1 MCNCVRVCVCVG
13 RVCGL
18 VFVFI
23 LVSLFA
29 VAVLLNLLSLLS
41 TCLCVWLACKCVCV
55 CMVCAR
61 HYADILKC
69 PTRAVLT
76 VCISINLSL
85 ASKVHS
91 FSLSRCIC
99 TFIHNSKYNSNKGSA
114 FHFRLCHLFARLQAQ
129 GGVAQRAAWTGTQNT
144 LCDLLIKG
152 NANGN
157 GPNAAF

>member
-1 MCNCVRVCVCVG
+1 MCNCVRVCDCVR

-99 TFIHNSKYNSNKGSA
+99 TFIHNSKYNKNSNNNKGSA

-129 GGVAQRAAWTGTQNT
+129 GGGRSA
-144 LCDLLIKG
+144 LLELAHKT
-152 NANGN
+152 
-157 GPNAAF
+157 PCVTY

>member
-1 MCNCVRVCVCVG
+1 M
-13 RVCGL
+13 
-18 VFVFI
+18 
-23 LVSLFA
+23 
-29 VAVLLNLLSLLS
+29 
-41 TCLCVWLACKCVCV
+41 CLCEKSVWTCICIYISVALCCGSVAKFTLTFEHMFMCMTCVQVCVCV

-99 TFIHNSKYNSNKGSA
+99 TFIHNSKYNNNSNNNKGSA
-114 FHFRLCHLFARLQAQ
+114 FHFRLCHLFAKLQA
-129 GGVAQRAAWTGTQNT
+129 GTGWRAQRAAWTGTQNT

>member
-1 MCNCVRVCVCVG
+1 MTHFLSAMCNCVRVCVCVR

-23 LVSLFA
+23 LVPLFA

-41 TCLCVWLACKCVCV
+41 TCLCVWVRASLRVC
-55 CMVCAR
+55 VCAR

-99 TFIHNSKYNSNKGSA
+99 TFIYNSKYNNNSDNKGSA

-129 GGVAQRAAWTGTQNT
+129 GVGERGQRCLNWHTKHPVW
-144 LCDLLIKG
+144 LI
-152 NANGN
+152 N
-157 GPNAAF
+157 

>member
-1 MCNCVRVCVCVG
+1 MCNCVRVCVCVR

-29 VAVLLNLLSLLS
+29 VAVLLNLLLLLS

-99 TFIHNSKYNSNKGSA
+99 TFIHNSKYNNNSNNNKGSA
-114 FHFRLCHLFARLQAQ
+114 FHFRLCHLFARLEAQ
-129 GGVAQRAAWTGTQNT
+129 GGGAQRCLNWHTKHPVW
-144 LCDLLIKG
+144 LI
-152 NANGN
+152 N
-157 GPNAAF
+157 

>member
-1 MCNCVRVCVCVG
+1 MCLCEKSVCTCICIYISVALC
-13 RVCGL
+13 CG
-18 VFVFI
+18 
-23 LVSLFA
+23 S
-29 VAVLLNLLSLLS
+29 VAKFTLTLS

-99 TFIHNSKYNSNKGSA
+99 TFIHNSKYNNNNSNNKGSA

>member
-1 MCNCVRVCVCVG
+1 MCNCVRVCDCVR

-41 TCLCVWLACKCVCV
+41 TCLCVWVACKCVCV

-99 TFIHNSKYNSNKGSA
+99 TFIHNSKYNNNSNNNKGSA

-129 GGVAQRAAWTGTQNT
+129 GGGAQSCLNWHTKHPVW
-144 LCDLLIKG
+144 LI
-152 NANGN
+152 N
-157 GPNAAF
+157 

>member
-1 MCNCVRVCVCVG
+1 MTHFLSAMCNCVRVCVCVG

-99 TFIHNSKYNSNKGSA
+99 TFIHNSKYNNNSNNKGSA

-129 GGVAQRAAWTGTQNT
+129 GGGRSALHELAHKTPCVTY
-144 LCDLLIKG
+144 
-152 NANGN
+152 
-157 GPNAAF
+157 